1 MSDPK
6 PTEERRS
13 EIVEAARTLFL
24 SKGYE
29 ATSTV
34 DIMNAVGIA
43 KGTLYYHFSSKE
55 EILDALL
62 SDITDNMAQAAAPFG
77 DNSELSI
84 PDRIIGVIRTINIV
98 GSKDERMLEAI
109 HLPQNA
115 LFHQKSHTLTIEKI
129 SPIMVKIV
137 EDGISQGFFSTKH
150 PESAVHMALLY
161 SLTDIGEAG
170 GDPAELAAG
179 FVYNLERMLGAK
191 EGSLNKLMVLFG

>member
-34 DIMNAVGIA
+34 DIMKAVGIA

-62 SDITDNMAQAAAPFG
+62 SDITDNMAKAAAPFG

-84 PDRIIGVIRTINIV
+84 PDRIIGVIRAINIV
-98 GSKDERMLEAI
+98 GSKD
-109 HLPQNA
+109 
-115 LFHQKSHTLTIEKI
+115 
-129 SPIMVKIV
+129 
-137 EDGISQGFFSTKH
+137 
-150 PESAVHMALLY
+150 
-161 SLTDIGEAG
+161 
-170 GDPAELAAG
+170 
-179 FVYNLERMLGAK
+179 ERMLGAK